1 MRFQKETAAPF
12 RQKAFYREFQVWAQ
26 SFNQM
31 LLQLDTYYR
40 DIYQQKLLI
49 KNAEIRAL
57 QSQMDPHF
65 LFNVLN
71 TIAWKAQMIDNEE
84 IYEMVIS
91 PGKPDENE
99 HPLPK
104 SQFHFHFKRNGIC
117 ATLCISS
124 ADAFRGQNFLRYPDT
139 GTGSF
144 LRNPPVFPF
153 SHLWKM
159 QLSTVWNPRKE
170 KVI

>member
-1 MRFQKETAAPF
+1 M
-12 RQKAFYREFQVWAQ
+12 WADP
-26 SFNQM
+26 STDASS
-31 LLQLDTYYR
+31 LYYYQ

-91 PGKPDENE
+91 LGSLMKMNTLSRNHNFTSISKEMEYVRLYVYLQQMRFEDKISCDIQIPEQALSCEILPFHSATCGKCNCPRSGTQERKRSSDHPD
-99 HPLPK
+99 H
-104 SQFHFHFKRNGIC
+104 
-117 ATLCISS
+117 
-124 ADAFRGQNFLRYPDT
+124 RGR
-139 GTGSF
+139 
-144 LRNPPVFPF
+144 
-153 SHLWKM
+153 
-159 QLSTVWNPRKE
+159 
-170 KVI
+170 

>member
-1 MRFQKETAAPF
+1 MRFQRETEGALPPEGFYHEF
-12 RQKAFYREFQVWAQ
+12 RVWAQ

-31 LLQLDTYYR
+31 LLQLDTYYQ

-91 PGKPDENE
+91 LGSLLKMNTLSRNHNFTSISREMEYVRLYVYLQQMRFEDKISCDIQIPDRYFPVKFPAFPSS
-99 HPLPK
+99 PLRKTP
-104 SQFHFHFKRNGIC
+104 
-117 ATLCISS
+117 
-124 ADAFRGQNFLRYPDT
+124 
-139 GTGSF
+139 
-144 LRNPPVFPF
+144 
-153 SHLWKM
+153 
-159 QLSTVWNPRKE
+159 LSTAWSPRRE
-170 KVI
+170 KAI